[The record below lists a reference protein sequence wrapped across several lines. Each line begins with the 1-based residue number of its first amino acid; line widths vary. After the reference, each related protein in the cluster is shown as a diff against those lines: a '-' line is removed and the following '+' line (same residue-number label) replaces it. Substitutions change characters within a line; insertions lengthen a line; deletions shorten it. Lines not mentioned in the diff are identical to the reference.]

1 MLRGDGE
8 MTTYRFNTGTA
19 QHTFC
24 TTCGIHASY
33 VPRSDPDKYSVNAR
47 CLDDFD
53 PATMQPVRLFDGRN
67 WEAAFAERQRRR
79 TAGA

>member
-1 MLRGDGE
+1 
-8 MTTYRFNTGTA
+8 
-19 QHTFC
+19 
-24 TTCGIHASY
+24 

-53 PATMQPVRLFDGRN
+53 PATMQPVRLFDGRD
-67 WEAAFAERQRRR
+67 WEAAYAEREGRR